1 MAMIKSDK
9 FNTAKKEVIK
19 LLGKENVLTNKTAL
33 LLNCFDGSPVKSLP
47 EAVLEIKDISK
58 LPALIAVLNKHKV
71 PFVPRAAATN
81 HDGGAVAIKGGAI
94 LNLNH
99 LDAVEDINIKE
110 GYTLVQCSTV
120 NGNLQK
126 ILDKEGFFYAPDP
139 ASREFSTIGGNCALG
154 AGGPKTL
161 KYGATLANVLGTEFI
176 LPDGTEIA
184 LSKNSQGP
192 DLLSL
197 LLRSEGTLGLI
208 KKLRL
213 KILPKP
219 SFKRTFLAY
228 FPSLT
233 DAMLCVKEIIAA
245 GIIPS
250 ALEALDHATLKA
262 SESPVEAQALLIIE
276 LDGKRTELPKHA
288 KQIES
293 FCKINKAVKL
303 EAAQNEAK
311 RRALWQT
318 RLSAA
323 AALASLG
330 SGLFSLDCAVSRAN
344 LPKAIEQISAIF
356 GKYGLRAGIV
366 FHAGDGNLHPNIA
379 FKENNLYE
387 LSNIK
392 KAIKEIHQTICALG
406 GTISAEHGI
415 GVEKRAA
422 MAMMFDENTLKIFR
436 KIKTALDPQNVANP
450 DKVLPI
456 ASVSEKNA
464 SPPQDIIP
472 LIEAVKLAN
481 AENKPLN
488 IVGLNTKL
496 KLKKGNILSLKN
508 LNKILDID
516 KTDYTITI
524 QPSFCMKELE
534 EELKK
539 HNLYLPVP
547 AVKGSIGGVFS
558 AKTIPALKD
567 YVTAIEAVMP
577 DGSFI
582 SYGGKYVK
590 NTAGYDLI
598 ALMCGARGA
607 YGIVTSL
614 TLRLLPYKAQKSE
627 VLPFKRRL
635 PSDVEFKLKKALDP
649 NNILNPFLFE
659 GTEDENKT
667 P

>member
-1 MAMIKSDK
+1 MVMIKSDK

-126 ILDKEGFFYAPDP
+126 ILDKDGFFYAPDP

-276 LDGKRTELPKHA
+276 LDGKRTELPKQA

-293 FCKINKAVKL
+293 FCKINKAVKM
-303 EAAQNEAK
+303 EAAQDEAK

-456 ASVSEKNA
+456 ASVSEKKA

-496 KLKKGNILSLKN
+496 KLKRGNILSLKN

>member
-456 ASVSEKNA
+456 ASVSEKKA

>member
-126 ILDKEGFFYAPDP
+126 MLDKEGFFYAPDP

-330 SGLFSLDCAVSRAN
+330 SGIFSLDCAVSRAN

-456 ASVSEKNA
+456 ASVSEKKA

>member
-110 GYTLVQCSTV
+110 GYAVVQCSTV

-245 GIIPS
+245 GIQVRRIACNIHFTGLSVLIPEKLTDDVPS
-250 ALEALDHATLKA
+250 LRRQIGPFQGFQDCGVIALEFFAVGCLCTGQLNGGA
-262 SESPVEAQALLIIE
+262 
-276 LDGKRTELPKHA
+276 GRNHA
-288 KQIES
+288 KLIFLRKVS
-293 FCKINKAVKL
+293 VTFCQAVIHF
-303 EAAQNEAK
+303 
-311 RRALWQT
+311 
-318 RLSAA
+318 RLSD
-323 AALASLG
+323 
-330 SGLFSLDCAVSRAN
+330 FPVFETAV
-344 LPKAIEQISAIF
+344 
-356 GKYGLRAGIV
+356 V
-366 FHAGDGNLHPNIA
+366 
-379 FKENNLYE
+379 
-387 LSNIK
+387 
-392 KAIKEIHQTICALG
+392 
-406 GTISAEHGI
+406 
-415 GVEKRAA
+415 
-422 MAMMFDENTLKIFR
+422 NT
-436 KIKTALDPQNVANP
+436 V
-450 DKVLPI
+450 
-456 ASVSEKNA
+456 
-464 SPPQDIIP
+464 
-472 LIEAVKLAN
+472 
-481 AENKPLN
+481 
-488 IVGLNTKL
+488 
-496 KLKKGNILSLKN
+496 
-508 LNKILDID
+508 
-516 KTDYTITI
+516 
-524 QPSFCMKELE
+524 
-534 EELKK
+534 
-539 HNLYLPVP
+539 
-547 AVKGSIGGVFS
+547 
-558 AKTIPALKD
+558 
-567 YVTAIEAVMP
+567 
-577 DGSFI
+577 
-582 SYGGKYVK
+582 
-590 NTAGYDLI
+590 
-598 ALMCGARGA
+598 
-607 YGIVTSL
+607 
-614 TLRLLPYKAQKSE
+614 
-627 VLPFKRRL
+627 
-635 PSDVEFKLKKALDP
+635 
-649 NNILNPFLFE
+649 
-659 GTEDENKT
+659 
-667 P
+667 

>member
-99 LDAVEDINIKE
+99 LDAVEEINLKE
-110 GYTLVQCSTV
+110 GYAVVQCSTV

-126 ILDKEGFFYAPDP
+126 MLDKEGFFYAPDP
-139 ASREFSTIGGNCALG
+139 ASKEFSTIGGNCALG

-161 KYGATLANVLGTEFI
+161 KYGATLANVLGAEFI

-356 GKYGLRAGIV
+356 GKYGLRAGII

-456 ASVSEKNA
+456 ASVSEKKA

-508 LNKILDID
+508 LNKIIDID

-635 PSDVEFKLKKALDP
+635 PSEVEFKLKKALDP

>member
-1 MAMIKSDK
+1 MAMIKSNK
-9 FNTAKKEVIK
+9 FNAAKKEAVK

-58 LPALIAVLNKHKV
+58 LPALIKILNEKKV

-81 HDGGAVAIKGGAI
+81 HDGGAVAIKGGAV

-99 LDAVEDINIKE
+99 LDAVEEINTKE
-110 GYTLVQCSTV
+110 GYAVVQCSTV

-126 ILDKEGFFYAPDP
+126 ILDKDGFFYAPDP
-139 ASREFSTIGGNCALG
+139 ASKEFSTIGGNCALG

-161 KYGATLANVLGTEFI
+161 KYGATLANVLGADFI
-176 LPDGTEIA
+176 LPDGTEIS

-219 SFKRTFLAY
+219 PFKRTFLAY

-233 DAMLCVKEIIAA
+233 DAMLCVKEIISA

-262 SESPVEAQALLIIE
+262 SQSSLDAQALLIIE
-276 LDGKRTELPKHA
+276 LDGKRNELPKQA
-288 KQIES
+288 EQIES
-293 FCKINKAVKL
+293 FCKSNKALKIEKAQQESKRL
-303 EAAQNEAK
+303 E
-311 RRALWQT
+311 LWRI

-330 SGLFSLDCAVSRAN
+330 RGLFSLDCAVSRAN
-344 LPKAIEQISAIF
+344 LPKAIESISAVF

-379 FKENNLYE
+379 FDDNNLYE

-392 KAIKEIHQTICALG
+392 KAIKEIHQTICVLG

-422 MAMMFDENTLKIFR
+422 MTMMFDENTLKILR
-436 KIKTALDPQNVANP
+436 KIKTALDPNNVANP

-456 ASVSEKNA
+456 ASRSSKENSV
-464 SPPQDIIP
+464 PQDIIP
-472 LIEAVKLAN
+472 LTEAVKRAN
-481 AENKPLN
+481 AEKKPLS
-488 IVGLNTKL
+488 IAGLNTKI

-508 LNKILDID
+508 LNKIIEID
-516 KTDYTITI
+516 KTDYTITL
-524 QPSFCMKELE
+524 QPGVSMKELE

-539 HNLYLPVP
+539 QNLYLPVP
-547 AVKGSIGGVFS
+547 AAKGIIGGVFS
-558 AKTIPALKD
+558 AKTLTALKD
-567 YVTAIEAVMP
+567 YVTAIQAVMP
-577 DGSFI
+577 DGSFV

-598 ALMCGARGA
+598 ALMFGARGS

-614 TLRLLPYKAQKSE
+614 TLRLLPYKPQKSE
-627 VLPFKRRL
+627 TLAFGKRTPGETEL
-635 PSDVEFKLKKALDP
+635 KLKKALDP
-649 NNILNPFLFE
+649 DNILNPFLFE
-659 GTEDENKT
+659 EDENENKKY
-667 P
+667 

>member
-456 ASVSEKNA
+456 ASVSEKKA

-635 PSDVEFKLKKALDP
+635 PSEVEFKLKKALDP

>member
-81 HDGGAVAIKGGAI
+81 HDGGAVAIKGGAV

-126 ILDKEGFFYAPDP
+126 MLDKEGFFYAPDP

-456 ASVSEKNA
+456 ASVSEKKA

-635 PSDVEFKLKKALDP
+635 PSNVEFKLKKALDP